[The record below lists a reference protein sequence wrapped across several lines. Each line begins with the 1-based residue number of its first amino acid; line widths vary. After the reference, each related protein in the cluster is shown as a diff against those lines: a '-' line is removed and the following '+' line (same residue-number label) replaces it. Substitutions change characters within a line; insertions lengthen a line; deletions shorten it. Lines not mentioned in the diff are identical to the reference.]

1 MRKELHLIWLKR
13 DIRLQDHAPLT
24 AAIESGE
31 PVLLLYCFEPS
42 LMRAPESDERHWRF
56 VWQAL
61 VDLDEQLEPYQA
73 QVLVAHREVLPVLG
87 ELAQQYRLT
96 LYSHTETGLQLT
108 YDRDKA
114 VRRFCKTEGIEWKEF
129 TSNGVKRGIGN
140 REGWTREWFRFM
152 RAPLDTPD
160 LDKAIFH
167 SLPPAQV
174 QSLSGPPL
182 PTNYRHFSPRFQL
195 GGEIKAHAI
204 LADFLQHRHHQYHR
218 LVSKALAS
226 RESCSRLS
234 PYLAWGNLSIRQVYQ
249 ATKEAQ
255 QQGGNPDALAAFR
268 QRLRWQAHF
277 IQQFEMENRMEFE
290 LLNRGYAGW
299 EQERNAAHFKAW
311 KNGQTGYPLVDASM
325 RCVRETGY
333 LNDRMR
339 AIVASFLCHHL
350 LQDWKPAAIYLA
362 NQFLDFEPGILY
374 AQFQLVAGMTGL
386 EELRIYNPIQQIRY
400 HDPKGEFIQQW
411 IPEIKHL
418 PLRYLKKPYNM
429 GPLEQ
434 AFFHCKLGQD
444 YPFPIVDIAKTRKR
458 AYARHVKHLTNPLV
472 ITETAR
478 ILNRHTIIRKKDEG
492 TESTT

>member
-1 MRKELHLIWLKR
+1 MRKELHLVWLKR
-13 DIRLQDHAPLT
+13 DIRLQDHAPLK

-56 VWQAL
+56 VWQSL

-73 QVLVAHREVLPVLG
+73 QVLVAHREVLSVLA

-114 VRRFCKTEGIEWKEF
+114 VRGFCKAEGIEWKEF

-195 GGEIKAHAI
+195 GGEIKAHTI

-218 LVSKALAS
+218 LVCKALAS

-255 QQGGNPDALAAFR
+255 KQGGNPDALAAFR

-277 IQQFEMENRMEFE
+277 IQQFEMESRMEFE

-299 EQERNAAHFKAW
+299 EQEENTAHFEAW
-311 KNGQTGYPLVDASM
+311 KNGQTGYPLVDAAM
-325 RCVRETGY
+325 RCLRETGY

-350 LQDWKPAAIYLA
+350 LQDWKPAAVYLA
-362 NQFLDFEPGILY
+362 TQFLDFEPGIHY
-374 AQFQLVAGMTGL
+374 AQFQLLAGMTGL
-386 EELRIYNPIQQIRY
+386 EDLRIYNPIQQTRY
-400 HDPKGEFIQQW
+400 HDAKGEFIQQW

-418 PLRYLKKPYNM
+418 PLRYLIKPDRM

-458 AYARHVKHLTNPLV
+458 AYARHSTRESDPLV
-472 ITETAR
+472 IAETAR
-478 ILNRHTIIRKKDEG
+478 ILNRHTVIRKREEG
-492 TESTT
+492 TKP